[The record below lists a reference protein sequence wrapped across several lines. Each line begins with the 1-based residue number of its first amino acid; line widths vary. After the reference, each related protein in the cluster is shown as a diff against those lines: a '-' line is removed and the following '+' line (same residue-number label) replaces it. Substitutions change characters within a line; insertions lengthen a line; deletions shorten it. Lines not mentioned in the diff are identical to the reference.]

1 MNARE
6 YFETVRAAQRGIDR
20 RLAVLASMRERE
32 TVRAQRY
39 DAGPHGMGGEN
50 HSMEATVS
58 RMDYE
63 SRAECEIADLRAE
76 VDGGRSVCAGVRA
89 ANPTSRWGD
98 MLELRYCEDWPTRRI
113 ATVLDVS
120 ERTVCGD
127 IAAALD
133 WVDSVGIARA
143 REGMG
148 QAALF

>member
-63 SRAECEIADLRAE
+63 SSAECEILRGLADAPHRHGA
-76 VDGGRSVCAGVRA
+76 RRVRA
-89 ANPTSRWGD
+89 HR
-98 MLELRYCEDWPTRRI
+98 LR
-113 ATVLDVS
+113 
-120 ERTVCGD
+120 
-127 IAAALD
+127 
-133 WVDSVGIARA
+133 
-143 REGMG
+143 
-148 QAALF
+148 